1 MANHDG
7 RTHTHTHTR
16 QRGEG
21 EYRTR
26 LANNRGVTT
35 TGIEVFLIY
44 VILLAR
50 KKRILTSPYR
60 VDDSTTNPLIF
71 CSSFS
76 THQTPAIRQT
86 LSSSSSSR
94 AKMSSSAPASRGVNQ
109 QHRAMPFQLFLEKM
123 RQPSAA
129 ELVSGIKQFINTF
142 VDDDDDDVDDDDVGR
157 TGKEE
162 REEEKNNET
171 FKKSNRSGNKRDP
184 SKDSDK
190 IQRFLREYAE
200 KFRRHPLWRNCSQ
213 EEVEV
218 FHFSKS

>member
-1 MANHDG
+1 
-7 RTHTHTHTR
+7 
-16 QRGEG
+16 
-21 EYRTR
+21 
-26 LANNRGVTT
+26 
-35 TGIEVFLIY
+35 
-44 VILLAR
+44 
-50 KKRILTSPYR
+50 
-60 VDDSTTNPLIF
+60 
-71 CSSFS
+71 
-76 THQTPAIRQT
+76 
-86 LSSSSSSR
+86 
-94 AKMSSSAPASRGVNQ
+94 MSSSAPASRGTNQ

-142 VDDDDDDVDDDDVGR
+142 VDDDDDDDDDDDVDDDVGR